1 VAKGD
6 LKSKKA
12 IYAKGTLFLA
22 LGTLA
27 ASLIIA
33 DQPNLKTAALLLI
46 VVWSFCRAYYF
57 AFYVIQHYVDD
68 SYRFAGLIDFVRYLL
83 GKPRV

>member
-1 VAKGD
+1 MARGD
-6 LKSKKA
+6 LKSSKA
-12 IYAKGTLFLA
+12 IYAKGILFLA
-22 LGTLA
+22 LGILS

-46 VVWSFCRAYYF
+46 VVWAFCRAYYF

-68 SYRFAGLIDFVRYLL
+68 SYRFAGLIDFVRYLV
-83 GKPRV
+83 GKHRG